1 VGLIEA
7 GRIAFVI
14 NTPRGSGSRS
24 DGQAIRMAANVN
36 HVPSVT
42 TIDAALAAVQG
53 LLEQD
58 GAPFNVKS
66 LQEYLA
72 R

>member
-1 VGLIEA
+1 
-7 GRIAFVI
+7 
-14 NTPRGSGSRS
+14 
-24 DGQAIRMAANVN
+24 MAANVN